1 MSNSHFTMAQDQIN
15 AKLPDPPPNFCV
27 ESALSTEL
35 LKLSFKTRLEI
46 EDELH
51 GVGCRAV
58 KESPVL
64 VELALTEFDCQ
75 VNDRKEIDPS
85 ISVLRRVVR
94 NSPITRSNCYV
105 NDPNIRLRFLRCE
118 RFIVEKAVQRFI
130 DFLEFMTELFG
141 DFVAERP
148 VRISDFNQK
157 EEEALMKSRNQYL
170 PFRDRS
176 GRRVLVGVG
185 NCNFH
190 MEPILRYKI
199 FMYLH
204 WAVSEDV
211 ETQIKGVVILCWA
224 FDENN
229 DSTWESNI
237 RPNMSAD
244 LRSYHKQH
252 RNSIPVRVASWQH
265 YFRDTPYY
273 RLLARLYVYNVDDR
287 YRPIY
292 KVHFGSQLELNYKLS
307 GYGVPIELIPISST
321 GKLKFNYHR
330 AMMNTLRT
338 KMKMDVNSDDYK
350 EIVECPRFNDVVFRK
365 GPAAKLNTGN
375 ATYRELLRN
384 YSFEHFTGDKQQKYD
399 ITMLI
404 IQKIESRNGRFLDFQ
419 NMWVVITDGEQVRQ
433 KVAAAI
439 KQYNR
444 GRRKIELV
452 GGKTRKV
459 EKELDTS
466 DEEKTRSKRF
476 KTTQNKVDGDNA
488 CFGGKCFFPVPGS
501 KTGNCCNENS
511 KSGSDKFL
519 KLNENSESG
528 SDKFLKL

>member
-1 MSNSHFTMAQDQIN
+1 MAQDQRN

-27 ESALSTEL
+27 RTNLSNEL

-46 EDELH
+46 ENELH

-58 KESPVL
+58 NESPEL

-75 VNDRKEIDPS
+75 VNDRKESDPS
-85 ISVLRRVVR
+85 IRVLRNIVR
-94 NSPITRSNCYV
+94 ISPVTRSKCYV
-105 NDPNIRLRFLRCE
+105 NDPDIRLRFLRCE

-148 VRISDFNQK
+148 VRISDFKKK
-157 EEEALMKSRNQYL
+157 EVEALMQSRNQYL

-224 FDENN
+224 FDEKN
-229 DSTWESNI
+229 DGTWENNI

-244 LRSYHKQH
+244 LRSYHKQQN
-252 RNSIPVRVASWQH
+252 NSIPVRVVSWQH

-273 RLLARLYVYNVDDR
+273 RFLARLYVYNVDDR
-287 YRPIY
+287 YRSVY
-292 KVHFGSQLELNYKLS
+292 KVHFGSKIELNYKLS
-307 GYGVPIELIPISST
+307 GYGVPVDLIPISST
-321 GKLKFNYHR
+321 GKVKFDHHR
-330 AMMNTLRT
+330 AMLNAIRT
-338 KMKMDVNSDDYK
+338 KMKMEVNSEHYK

-365 GPAAKLNTGN
+365 GPATKLNSGN

-384 YSFEHFTGDKQQKYD
+384 YSLEHFMGDKQQKYE

-404 IQKIESRNGRFLDFQ
+404 IRKIQSRNGRFLEFE
-419 NMWVVITDGEQVRQ
+419 NMWVVNTNREQVRK
-433 KVAAAI
+433 KVAAAF

-444 GRRKIELV
+444 GRRKKEFV
-452 GGKTRKV
+452 GKETQKV
-459 EKELDTS
+459 KKELDAS
-466 DEEKTRSKRF
+466 DEEKNPSKRF
-476 KTTQNKVDGDNA
+476 KTTQNKVDGNNA
-488 CFGGKCFFPVPGS
+488 CFGGKCFFPVLGS
-501 KTGNCCNENS
+501 KTGNCCNEKT

-519 KLNENSESG
+519 KFKESSELG
-528 SDKFLKL
+528 SDKFLK